1 MAKILKRKKG
11 KKTEYL
17 TVVSEESITNYF
29 EMLDV
34 NKRLKYNAFTVEQ
47 YNRALKFEESVYSIL
62 KELAL
67 PQKQY

>member
-11 KKTEYL
+11 KKIEYL
-17 TVVSEESITNYF
+17 IAVSEESITNYF

-47 YNRALKFEESVYSIL
+47 YNRALKFEETVYSIL
-62 KELAL
+62 KELAV
-67 PQKQY
+67 PEKQY

>member
-11 KKTEYL
+11 KKTEHL
-17 TVVSEESITNYF
+17 IAVSEESITNYF

-47 YNRALKFEESVYSIL
+47 YNRALKFEETVYSIL
-62 KELAL
+62 KELAV
-67 PQKQY
+67 PEKQY

>member
-47 YNRALKFEESVYSIL
+47 YNRALKFEETVYSIL
-62 KELAL
+62 KELAV

>member
-11 KKTEYL
+11 KKTEHL
-17 TVVSEESITNYF
+17 IAVSEESITNYF

-47 YNRALKFEESVYSIL
+47 YNRALKFEETVYNIL
-62 KELAL
+62 KELAV
-67 PQKQY
+67 PKKQY

>member
-11 KKTEYL
+11 KKIEYL
-17 TVVSEESITNYF
+17 IAVSEESITNYF

-47 YNRALKFEESVYSIL
+47 YNRALKFEETVYSIL
-62 KELAL
+62 KELAV
-67 PQKQY
+67 PGKQY